1 MADPREDDPA
11 VLATRLAALSDDQL
25 LVVLSVVTA
34 GRPALEPVYEM
45 LTRLLAER
53 GAVAPGEGVISGT
66 EDLSGYRDLGPDAVS
81 SQLGGGSGVISDA
94 SVEAGVGG
102 YTSGGVP
109 TFESVRDKLEQR
121 FGTSQGMGELDQ
133 QSPAG
138 RSAEEQFEAREKA
151 ARERLEQIRKSM
163 RDDRA

>member
-1 MADPREDDPA
+1 MISEASAD
-11 VLATRLAALSDDQL
+11 
-25 LVVLSVVTA
+25 TA
-34 GRPALEPVYEM
+34 
-45 LTRLLAER
+45 
-53 GAVAPGEGVISGT
+53 
-66 EDLSGYRDLGPDAVS
+66 
-81 SQLGGGSGVISDA
+81 
-94 SVEAGVGG
+94 AGVGG

-121 FGTSQGMGELDQ
+121 FGTSQGMGELDR

-138 RSAEEQFEAREKA
+138 RSAEEQFEARERA